1 MPRQP
6 ATNPTGHRTPA
17 YPHDPTIRGRGRSGR
32 PWERAKAH
40 VWREETHCWLCGYAV
55 DQTLHQRDPWSRTA
69 DHLHTL
75 DHGGPPLARTN
86 LRLAH
91 RRCNTI
97 RGNKLRNLD
106 RNHCACTLGQP
117 CAPLGPTRP
126 STLIVDPRSI

>member
-1 MPRQP
+1 MPP
-6 ATNPTGHRTPA
+6 HPHTPPLATPLPYR
-17 YPHDPTIRGRGRSGR
+17 HDPTIRGRGRSGR

-40 VWREETHCWLCGYAV
+40 VWQEETCCWLCSHPV
-55 DQTLHQRDPWSRTA
+55 DQTLPATHPASRTA

-97 RGNKLRNLD
+97 RGNKLRNLE
-106 RNHCACTLGQP
+106 REHCACTIGQP
-117 CAPLGPTRP
+117 CAPLTPQ
-126 STLIVDPRSI
+126 STTILTVDPRSI